1 MNRERLR
8 LTGSISRS
16 ARGLALETDAGE
28 FWVLETSVDVQELPV
43 GRVIAEG
50 VRSGL
55 DRLKVEWIGA
65 APNAAEG

>member
-1 MNRERLR
+1 MNKDRLR

-16 ARGLALETDAGE
+16 ARGLALETNAGE
-28 FWVLETSVDVQELPV
+28 FWVLETSLDVQEIPV

-55 DRLKVEWIGA
+55 DRLRVDWIGA
-65 APNAAEG
+65 APNAAQG

>member
-1 MNRERLR
+1 MNRHRLR
-8 LTGSISRS
+8 LTGSIRRS

-28 FWVLETSVDVQELPV
+28 FWVLETSVDVRELPV

-50 VRSGL
+50 VRLGL

-65 APNAAEG
+65 APKVSDG

>member
-1 MNRERLR
+1 MSRERLR

-16 ARGLALETDAGE
+16 TRGLALETDAGE

-55 DRLKVEWIGA
+55 DRLKVDWIGA

>member
-1 MNRERLR
+1 
-8 LTGSISRS
+8 
-16 ARGLALETDAGE
+16 LALETDAGE
-28 FWVLETSVDVQELPV
+28 FWVLETSGDLPELPL

-65 APNAAEG
+65 APNAAES